1 MVCANYYAPY
11 SKQLYVVHEVNMVSM
26 LYDVT
31 CSRTFYNF
39 PSSSVINVVTIPSN
53 VTDVIDYF

>member
-1 MVCANYYAPY
+1 MVCANYCAPY
-11 SKQLYVVHEVNMVSM
+11 PKQPYVIHEVNMVSM

-39 PSSSVINVVTIPSN
+39 PLSSVINVVTIPSN
-53 VTDVIDYF
+53 VTDVIDHF